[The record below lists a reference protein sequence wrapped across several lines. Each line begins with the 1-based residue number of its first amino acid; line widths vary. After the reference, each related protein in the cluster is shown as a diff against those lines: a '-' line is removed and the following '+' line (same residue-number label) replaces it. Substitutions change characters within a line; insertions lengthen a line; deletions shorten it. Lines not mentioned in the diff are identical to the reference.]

1 MLCFKKQW
9 HYLIYVFIYFYTG
22 DFLFLSL
29 YISETIANYQKKNQF
44 LGIPFYINQFL
55 MREKLERLVQVH
67 STEVEISGSA

>member
-1 MLCFKKQW
+1 MALFNLC
-9 HYLIYVFIYFYTG
+9 IY
-22 DFLFLSL
+22 LFLHRGFFFKSL
-29 YISETIANYQKKNQF
+29 YISENIANYQKKNLF